1 MMNLLKKFAF
11 SFAAICLFTTQAT
24 ADEKGITISFANS
37 GKSIE
42 LLDTELARLPQVA
55 FETTTP
61 WDAVAR
67 RFEGPSLKSVL
78 EAVNAEV
85 SNLTLVALNDYKI
98 QIPAEH
104 IKENW
109 PIVARLRDGAAMSVR
124 DKGPYWVLFPF
135 DSDKELQN
143 ELYYSFS
150 IWQMAKIIVE

>member
-1 MMNLLKKFAF
+1 MRNFLKLLAF
-11 SFAAICLFTTQAT
+11 SFISLCFVSLQAV
-24 ADEKGITISFANS
+24 AGEKGITITFANS
-37 GKSIE
+37 ERSIE
-42 LLDTELARLPQVA
+42 VSDAQIADLPQVA

-67 RFEGPSLKSVL
+67 RFEGPTLKSVL